1 MSPVLQLALF
11 ALGIALGSLLGAAV
25 PIVRPP
31 HPRRTRLLLSFAAG
45 VMLGTAF
52 FHMLPES
59 IAEGGMTALAWVPA
73 GFLFLYLLERYV
85 LVHVC
90 AEPANGC
97 EVHQHE
103 EPPGAKTHGHV
114 HARGTLG
121 IATFVGLTLHTLT
134 DGLALGAATDA
145 GVAASVFL
153 AILLHKIPSSFSL
166 AAILLHDRYSVRRTL
181 LMSVVFSLAVPVGA
195 ALYYAVASVADHET
209 FGPYTLAFSAGTFLH
224 LAVAD
229 IIPDL
234 HRDRAMRLP
243 LSVAL
248 LLGTTLM
255 WVVSALGPAHGH

>member
-1 MSPVLQLALF
+1 MSPISQLALY

-25 PIVRPP
+25 PLARPP

-59 IAEGGMTALAWVPA
+59 IEEGGMRALAWVPA

-90 AEPANGC
+90 GEPENGC
-97 EVHQHE
+97 EVHHHE
-103 EPPGAKTHGHV
+103 EPPGAKPHGHA
-114 HARGTLG
+114 HGTLG

-145 GVAASVFL
+145 GVAGSVFL

-166 AAILLHDRYSVRRTL
+166 AAILLHDHHSPRRTL
-181 LMSVVFSLAVPVGA
+181 FLSVVFSLAVPVGA
-195 ALYYAVASVADHET
+195 ALYFAVAGVADHEK

-255 WVVSALGPAHGH
+255 WAVSALGPAHGH